1 MFLRL
6 VSLAAALVLLSA
18 CNEKK
23 DLTPLTIT
31 TENGEVVYEVETA
44 VTREEMA
51 QGLMDRKSLAENS
64 GMIFNIG
71 GETQMA
77 MWMKDTYI
85 PLDMIFVN
93 QEGEI
98 IWIFENAEPL
108 STTFI
113 RPVVSEPIWKV
124 IELNAGQVE
133 KHGIKIG
140 DRIDIK

>member
-6 VSLAAALVLLSA
+6 VSLAAALVLLFA

-51 QGLMDRKSLAENS
+51 HGLMDRKSLAENS

>member
-44 VTREEMA
+44 ATREEMA